1 MHLLGHDVAFYA
13 RISEDV
19 FKNRKRQTF
28 QKTGW
33 GSRSFGRSA
42 GHVPTVKILSELAEN

>member
-1 MHLLGHDVAFYA
+1 MHLLGHDVAFY
-13 RISEDV
+13 
-19 FKNRKRQTF
+19 KRQTF